1 MTVALQSRQA
11 LWRKRLNHEQRNP
24 CYPVNVTVK
33 PPGDSR
39 RRGGLSAY
47 AVQTSGAAGAGAR
60 VDGAAHRVSVC
71 SPTRLGAVRIRCG
84 DRRASGRHAPGDR
97 SRPQISGSADQRS
110 PPYSIDGCV
119 TLAPMMELLHDV
131 PGASVP
137 AYGLDL
143 RLDGAKEAL
152 LDRFCERVQ
161 LEAGRPAWD
170 RRRALRSALDNAFVC
185 GAQTVVVET
194 RYTDMD
200 YRDEYARYYSMTF
213 RNYSS
218 VAHRLHFFADP
229 PPKDITNP
237 KVAASFA
244 GLTYLGYAV
253 IRPVTG
259 APVGRTLLRPP
270 EDLLRWVTCTAPDEA
285 NLFGTSYEVQAAP
298 FMSGDAQLG
307 VCAHAAGWMAAYYH
321 RLRYGSPRW
330 LPSDIAQAAL
340 SEFGIR
346 RLDPTAGLT
355 AGQLTEA
362 LRRLGMSPLV
372 YLPENMRRGET
383 LDKVARRYLDSAL
396 PVLVGTQ
403 DHAFI
408 LVGYRPRPG
417 RSRTVDFICNDDAVG
432 PYQMRPVGQPGE
444 WRFLIVPLPPELY
457 VPGERAEPLG
467 IARLQKELTD
477 RREDAAI
484 HAMRTRLEGIEFIT
498 SAIPS
503 NDFKRYLGNR
513 GAPNDVISGYGRIGM
528 PRWIWVIE
536 AIEREAFLQ
545 GKPCVLAEAL
555 IDCTDHSSDMRT
567 LAWRVPGLLRH
578 WDPDSD
584 LVGSLTLQNQPE
596 VVLQSVA
603 ATSWH
608 RPMRL
613 R

>member
-1 MTVALQSRQA
+1 
-11 LWRKRLNHEQRNP
+11 
-24 CYPVNVTVK
+24 
-33 PPGDSR
+33 
-39 RRGGLSAY
+39 
-47 AVQTSGAAGAGAR
+47 
-60 VDGAAHRVSVC
+60 
-71 SPTRLGAVRIRCG
+71 
-84 DRRASGRHAPGDR
+84 
-97 SRPQISGSADQRS
+97 
-110 PPYSIDGCV
+110 
-119 TLAPMMELLHDV
+119 MMELLARDV
-131 PGASVP
+131 SAP

-161 LEAGRPAWD
+161 LEINRPAWD
-170 RRRALRSALDNAFVC
+170 RRRPLRSVLDNAFVC

-194 RYTDMD
+194 RYTDLD
-200 YRDEYARYYSMTF
+200 YRDEYARYYSTTF
-213 RNYSS
+213 RNYPS

-229 PPKDITNP
+229 PPKHIMNP
-237 KVAASFA
+237 NVAASFA
-244 GLTYLGYAV
+244 GLRYLGYAV

-259 APVGRTLLRPP
+259 APVGRTMLRPP
-270 EDLLRWVTCTAPDEA
+270 ESLLRWVTCTAPDEA
-285 NLFGTSYEVQAAP
+285 NLFGTTYGVQAAP

-321 RLRYGSPRW
+321 HLRYGSGRW

-372 YLPENMRRGET
+372 YLPDDTARRGET

-408 LVGYRPRPG
+408 LVGYQPRLG
-417 RSRTVDFICNDDAVG
+417 RSRRVDFICNDDGVG
-432 PYQMRPVGQPGE
+432 PYQLRSVGQPSE
-444 WRFLIVPLPPELY
+444 WRFLIVPLPPELS

-467 IARLQKELTD
+467 IARLQKELND

-484 HAMRTRLEGIEFIT
+484 RAMHNRLAGAEFVT

-503 NDFKRYLGNR
+503 NDFKRYLESR
-513 GAPNDVISGYGRIGM
+513 EAPYDVISGYSRIGM
-528 PRWIWVIE
+528 PKWIWVIE

-584 LVGSLTLQNQPE
+584 LIGSLPLQSQPE
-596 VVLQSVA
+596 VILQSVT
-603 ATSWH
+603 ATSWR